1 MLKQYRLIFIDAK
14 YIVLITDKKTKNPL
28 STDFREEAKELK
40 TRRFAVI
47 DKDGFRPNV
56 GIVICN
62 RKGQVL
68 WARRIRQNSWQF
80 PQGGVDPGETPT
92 EAMYRELYEEL
103 GLRREDVRL
112 LAVSRYWHRYRL
124 PKRLIRWT
132 EEPVCLGQKQ
142 KWFLLYVPNDS
153 QMKIEFN
160 RWGHPEFDY
169 WLWVSYWYPVRQV
182 VAFKRDVYRRI
193 LTEFAPA
200 ALFGKSPVVEIKNY
214 HKTRRRG
221 G

>member
-28 STDFREEAKELK
+28 STDFREEDKELK

-92 EAMYRELYEEL
+92 EAMYRELYE
-103 GLRREDVRL
+103 
-112 LAVSRYWHRYRL
+112 
-124 PKRLIRWT
+124 
-132 EEPVCLGQKQ
+132 
-142 KWFLLYVPNDS
+142 
-153 QMKIEFN
+153 
-160 RWGHPEFDY
+160 
-169 WLWVSYWYPVRQV
+169 
-182 VAFKRDVYRRI
+182 
-193 LTEFAPA
+193 
-200 ALFGKSPVVEIKNY
+200 
-214 HKTRRRG
+214 
-221 G
+221 